1 MVKGIPIFKVTLT
14 EGLFNQDVNHDKLFA
29 YAIEANKGP
38 IGEPILVHSSEEALR
53 IFGVN
58 FAPHFYQGGSALLL
72 YRVAFKESKVPS
84 LTYKAYTT
92 DYTVEQLDPLNKEN
106 YVEPENR
113 ETIDVLKITAINPG
127 TPKHKINLCPSITNA
142 NAYNLTVTIEGVG
155 SKKYQNISSL
165 ENVKKKINNKFADYI
180 KAKLL
185 VNEDDLKDSGYKPSR
200 LFYNE
205 DKEGNVIDTLSGGS
219 NGKMLRTDG
228 AISTTEIPDNGL
240 QIVPGYTLATVITN
254 SVKGF
259 VGKQFYIDADAI
271 PDNTTLYPLYIDAGQ
286 TPADIYVKL
295 TPTSAE
301 GADYAFTSY
310 ADAEGTQE
318 WATGTVSTVGSGTHD
333 ANPATTLLYAYREAF
348 EALEDIDLLGVATL
362 SNAEVVQNELIAH
375 IDKLIDPEV
384 AKYRFGVT
392 AFLNY
397 PGVDRQ
403 GRINPDTTIDVDAL
417 VDAAIHIDNPFII
430 LIGQGV
436 VFEEDSV
443 QYDLLPHE
451 AVQLYTGLRSKLEY
465 HQSIFGGNP
474 QKVLNGV
481 KDVLPLTND
490 GADIYKEDRI
500 TLNTAGVNTF
510 LKKFGVTFLQGVTT
524 AQDDVVLSYESIMS
538 IVVYALRQLVVAA
551 WPFMGEQ
558 LTEDIKSGFTNALS
572 DVLKNIMETDNSLMA
587 LDDYNIPPY
596 DVEIRAIT
604 TAGFNDA
611 GKLVRENKL
620 LAIVRMVPRGA
631 IDTIE
636 LSVVII

>member
-1 MVKGIPIFKVTLT
+1 MVKGIPIFKVTLA
-14 EGLFNQDVNHDKLFA
+14 EGLFNQDIDSDKLFA

-38 IGEPILVHSSEEALR
+38 IGEPIYVHSAEEAWR

-58 FAPHFYQGGSALLL
+58 FAPHFYQGGSGLLL
-72 YRVAFKESKVPS
+72 YRVAFKDAVAPS
-84 LTYKAYTT
+84 LIYKAYTT
-92 DYTVEQLDPLNKEN
+92 DYTAEQLNPLSEN
-106 YVEPENR
+106 YIAPENR
-113 ETIDVLKITAINPG
+113 ETVDVLKITSTTAG
-127 TPKHKINLCPSITNA
+127 TPKHKINLHYSITNA

-165 ENVKKKINNKFADYI
+165 NNVVKRINSKFAEYI
-180 KAKLL
+180 KAELL
-185 VNEDDLKDSGYKPSR
+185 INEDTLKDSGYKPSR

-205 DKEGNVIDTLSGGS
+205 DENGNVIDTLSGGS
-219 NGKMLRTDG
+219 NGKMLKTDG
-228 AISTTEIPDNGL
+228 TVSDMEIPDNGL
-240 QIVPGYTLATVITN
+240 QIVPGYTLATVLTN
-254 SVKGF
+254 SPDESF
-259 VGKQFYIDADAI
+259 VGQQFYIDSDALA
-271 PDNTTLYPLYIDAGQ
+271 DNTTVYPLYTDAGQ
-286 TPADIYVKL
+286 TKAGIYVKI
-295 TPTSAE
+295 TPS
-301 GADYAFTSY
+301 GNDYAFTSY
-310 ADAEGTQE
+310 ADAEGQTQ
-318 WATGTVSTVGSGTHD
+318 WGSGTVATIGAGDQD

-348 EALEDIDLLGVATL
+348 EVLEDIDLLGVATL
-362 SNAEVVQNELIAH
+362 SNAEVVQNELVAH

-392 AFLNY
+392 GFLNY
-397 PGVDRQ
+397 PGTDMH
-403 GRINPDTTIDVDAL
+403 GRVNPDTIIDIDTL
-417 VDAAIHIDNPFII
+417 IDAAVHIDNPFVI

-443 QYDLLPHE
+443 QYNLLPHE
-451 AVQLYTGLRSKLEY
+451 AVQLYTGLRSKLDY
-465 HQSIFGGNP
+465 YQSIFGGNSV
-474 QKVLNGV
+474 KLLNGV
-481 KDVLPLTND
+481 KDVLPLTNNGD
-490 GADIYKEDRI
+490 DIYKEDRI
-500 TLNTAGVNTF
+500 ALNEAGVNTF

-551 WPFMGEQ
+551 WPFMGEL

-587 LDDYNIPPY
+587 LEDYSIPPY

-611 GKLVRENKL
+611 GKLIRENKL

-631 IDTIE
+631 IDVVE

>member
-1 MVKGIPIFKVTLT
+1 MVKGIPIFKVTLA

-38 IGEPILVHSSEEALR
+38 IGEPTYISSAEEGMR

-58 FAPHFYQGGSALLL
+58 FAPHFYQGGSTIVV
-72 YRVAFKESKVPS
+72 YRVAFKGSAAPS

-92 DYTVEQLDPLNKEN
+92 DYTLEQLNPLKTET
-106 YVEPENR
+106 YIAPENR
-113 ETIDVLKITAINPG
+113 ESIDVLKITSTRNG
-127 TPKHKINLCPSITNA
+127 TPKHKVNLCQSVTNA
-142 NAYNLTVTIEGVG
+142 NAYNLTVTIDGVG

-180 KAKLL
+180 KAELL
-185 VNEDDLKDSGYKPSR
+185 VNEDDLIDSGYTPSR

-205 DKEGNVIDTLSGGS
+205 DKAGNVIDTLSGGS
-219 NGKMLRTDG
+219 NGKMLKTNG
-228 AISTTEIPDNGL
+228 TISDVEIPDNGL
-240 QIVPGYTLATVITN
+240 QIVPGFTLATVLTN
-254 SVKGF
+254 TEPSF
-259 VGKQFYIDADAI
+259 VGQQFYINSDALAN
-271 PDNTTLYPLYIDAGQ
+271 NTNIYPLYTDAGI
-286 TPADIYVKL
+286 TPAGIYVKV
-295 TPTSAE
+295 TPTSGE
-301 GADYAFTSY
+301 GATYAFTSY
-310 ADAEGTQE
+310 ADKEGQQE
-318 WATGTVSTVGSGTHD
+318 WGSGTVSTVGSGNLD
-333 ANPATTLLYAYREAF
+333 ANPETTLLYAYRDAF

-362 SNAEVVQNELIAH
+362 SNAEVVQNELVDH
-375 IDKLIDPEV
+375 IEKLIDPEV

-392 AFLNY
+392 GFLNY
-397 PGVDRQ
+397 PGQDMM
-403 GRINPDTTIDVDAL
+403 GRINPKTTIDIDTLIDSAT
-417 VDAAIHIDNPFII
+417 HIDNPFII
-430 LIGQGV
+430 FIGQGV

-443 QYDLLPHE
+443 QYNLLPHE
-451 AVQLYTGLRSKLEY
+451 AVQLYTGIRGKLDY
-465 HQSIFGGNP
+465 FQSIFGGNP

-500 TLNTAGVNTF
+500 NLNKAGVNTF
-510 LKKFGVTFLQGVTT
+510 LKKFGITFLQGVTT

-611 GKLVRENKL
+611 GKLIRENKL